1 MTPLAAPAVDAR
13 LIRRTYGTA
22 LWDSRPVGEESRAH
36 MAGLLRGHM
45 RLLLPEDEKRVAAMP
60 GTFNRSAGQHVIARA
75 HDVLDV
81 PVTGASSAEYVY
93 DLATL
98 TRVLLAL
105 HERPQRVGVRGV
117 GGGGRRG

>member
-1 MTPLAAPAVDAR
+1 MTALAAPVVDAGR
-13 LIRRTYGTA
+13 IRRTYGTA

-45 RLLLPEDEKRVAAMP
+45 RLLLPEVEKRVAEMSS
-60 GTFNRSAGQHVIARA
+60 TFNRSAGQHVIARA
-75 HDVLDV
+75 HDVLAA
-81 PVTGASSAEYVY
+81 PVTGESSAEYVY

-105 HERPQRVGVRGV
+105 HEHPQ
-117 GGGGRRG
+117 GGRKAR